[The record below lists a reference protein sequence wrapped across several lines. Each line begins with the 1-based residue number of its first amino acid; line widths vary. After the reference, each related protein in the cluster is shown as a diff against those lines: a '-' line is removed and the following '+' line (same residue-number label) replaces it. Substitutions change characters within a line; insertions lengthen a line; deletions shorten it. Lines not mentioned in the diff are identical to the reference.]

1 MRLGSLA
8 VAAAMSVFVAL
19 SVGPV
24 SATPPASGSPAGTSA
39 SVLNEAYAQY
49 RRGGYRGAYRGAYYR
64 GGYRRAYYAPRG
76 VYRRTYRR
84 AYRRAA
90 YYPSSYYGYTY
101 PSSYYR
107 PYAYRGAY
115 YRGGGVLS
123 ACLLST
129 GGPTVRACLL
139 PAPLTRRTRQRAARP
154 RGRVPASTK
163 AAIQHDLTPKAE
175 HDWYHRRK
183 DRCRLGRR
191 GSDLLW
197 RGVRWAARGIGRYP
211 EPGGKRRRS

>member
-8 VAAAMSVFVAL
+8 VAAAMSVFVAP
-19 SVGPV
+19 VGQTRV
-24 SATPPASGSPAGTSA
+24 CHPASVRIASRNLCERSERGIRPIPAGR
-39 SVLNEAYAQY
+39 LP
-49 RRGGYRGAYRGAYYR
+49 RRLQGCLLPGRIPARLL
-64 GGYRRAYYAPRG
+64 
-76 VYRRTYRR
+76 
-84 AYRRAA
+84 RAA
-90 YYPSSYYGYTY
+90 GGLPSHLSARLPAG
-101 PSSYYR
+101 R
-107 PYAYRGAY
+107 
-115 YRGGGVLS
+115 VLPELLLRVHVPEFLLPTLRVS

-129 GGPTVRACLL
+129 GGPTLRACLL

-197 RGVRWAARGIGRYP
+197 RGVRWATRGIGRCP
-211 EPGGKRRRS
+211 KPGGKRRRS